1 MYDDDDD
8 IEIRAG
14 YIGTAAPRKIV
25 GVAIRYGT
33 IAEVR
38 DYGRGRTYKERVLPG
53 AFGNLADQDILLNWR
68 HHRNDPVARSRGGG
82 LFLDDSLTQLSI
94 RADLPDTDEARNLW
108 ESVRG
113 GVDRG
118 LSVEMKVRADR
129 WDGDL
134 RTITKAQ
141 LQGVGVATSI
151 PCTRIRWSKPE
162 PKVGRGGLG
171 REDFLDTK
179 KVYGKA
185 SGWITLNQ
193 AISCECRGG
202 PAEQVVFEEGSLD
215 DMVSGNSPMLAV
227 LGGGYQ
233 NAVAS
238 TIKKTLRF
246 SQQKGRVKYEIDL
259 PDTQI
264 TRDLLAQSEFVDF
277 YGRPLI
283 DDAGSKSVV
292 RDGVRHYSKVNTSAL
307 LIKPTD
313 ANKGWEPVTF
323 GETRS
328 APLEPIETRH
338 EKHRRSLDFG
348 FNHVH

>member
-1 MYDDDDD
+1 MYTDEGD
-8 IEIRAG
+8 IEVRAG

-108 ESVRG
+108 ESVKG

-118 LSVEMKVRADR
+118 LSVEMKVTADF
-129 WDGDL
+129 WSGDL

-141 LQGVGVATSI
+141 LQGVGVATL
-151 PCTRIRWSKPE
+151 PVYENTEVEARAKGG
-162 PKVGRGGLG
+162 GRAGLG
-171 REDFLDTK
+171 REDFLNTK
-179 KVYGKA
+179 MVFGKA

-215 DMVSGNSPMLAV
+215 DMVSGKSPMLAV
-227 LGGGYQ
+227 LGGGFQ

-277 YGRPLI
+277 FGRPLI
-283 DDAGSKSVV
+283 TDTGSKSVV
-292 RDGVRHYSKVNTSAL
+292 RDGVRHYSEVNTRAL

-313 ANKGWEPVTF
+313 ANKGWSPIEF
-323 GETRS
+323 GEKRS

-338 EKHRRSLDFG
+338 EKKKEFRFWL
-348 FNHVH
+348 

>member
-108 ESVRG
+108 ESVKG

-118 LSVEMKVRADR
+118 LSVEMTVRGDR

-141 LQGVGVATSI
+141 LQGVGVAVNPVYEDTLVEA
-151 PCTRIRWSKPE
+151 RAKGG
-162 PKVGRGGLG
+162 GRGERG
-171 REDFLDTK
+171 REDFLNTK
-179 KVYGKA
+179 KVFGKA

-202 PAEQVVFEEGSLD
+202 PAEQVMFGENAFD
-215 DMVSGNSPMLAV
+215 DVLSGKQQVLAI

-233 NAVAS
+233 NALSS
-238 TIKKTLRF
+238 TAKKTLRF
-246 SQQKGRVKYEIDL
+246 SQQKGRVLYELDL
-259 PDTQI
+259 PDTAI
-264 TRDLLAQSEFVDF
+264 TRDLLAQSEFVNF

-283 DDAGSKSVV
+283 DDTAGSKSVV
-292 RDGVRHYSKVNTSAL
+292 RDGVRHYEKVNTRAL

-328 APLEPIETRH
+328 AVLEEVETRH
-338 EKHRRSLDFG
+338 EKKKEFRFWL
-348 FNHVH
+348 